1 MWVTQAISE
10 NPRNHGSPTARTALC
25 YQRLVTAT
33 AFDNLDDYLALPR
46 VSGLAV
52 SADGSRVVTTVAEL
66 NDKRTDYVSA
76 IWEVDPSGEKPA
88 RRLTRGANG
97 GSEPAFPVDGDLLFI
112 SSRPTAENAD
122 GADKP
127 PASLWRLP
135 AGGGEA
141 VEVLT
146 MPGGV
151 SLVRTARSA
160 DATVIG
166 AALLPSARDV
176 EDDRRLRDLRK
187 ANNVSAILHSGY
199 PVRFWDK
206 DLGPDEPHLFDA
218 ANLRDLTP
226 QPGGALRTA
235 GFDDAVFD
243 ISADGRFLVT
253 TWRLTGPEATERWV
267 LVRVDLASGE
277 RRVIADDPDADLD
290 HPAISPDGSA
300 VAFTRETITTPEFA
314 PRMTLQCLRF
324 GDQPVSVAE
333 AG

>member
-1 MWVTQAISE
+1 M
-10 NPRNHGSPTARTALC
+10 
-25 YQRLVTAT
+25 TAT
-33 AFDNLDDYLALPR
+33 AFDNLDDYLTLPR

-76 IWEVDPSGEKPA
+76 IGEVDPGGEKPA
-88 RRLTRGANG
+88 RRLTRGSNG
-97 GSEPAFPVDGDLLFI
+97 DSAPAFTVDGDLLFI

-135 AGGGEA
+135 AAGGEA

-151 SLVRTARSA
+151 SLVRSARSA

-166 AALLPSARDV
+166 AALLASARDV

-218 ANLRDLTP
+218 VNLREDRKSTRLNSSHD
-226 QPGGALRTA
+226 QISY
-235 GFDDAVFD
+235 AVFCLKKKKKTR
-243 ISADGRFLVT
+243 STR
-253 TWRLTGPEATERWV
+253 
-267 LVRVDLASGE
+267 
-277 RRVIADDPDADLD
+277 DP
-290 HPAISPDGSA
+290 HKK
-300 VAFTRETITTPEFA
+300 
-314 PRMTLQCLRF
+314 
-324 GDQPVSVAE
+324 DQNKKN
-333 AG
+333 